1 MILTLKASFV
11 FVCCVSRFI
20 WGMWKKATTSTKDK
34 FEDAQSGK
42 SLVSVAFKTYGYISM
57 SQALNFV
64 GDFKLGHYMQI
75 PPRSIFIV
83 QLVATVVSSTVCF
96 GTTWW
101 LITSVENIC
110 NTDLLPVGSPWTCPS
125 DEVFYNAS
133 IIWGVIGPRRMFT
146 KEGICLGM
154 NWFFLVGILA
164 PVPFWYLSK
173 KFPEKKWLKHIH
185 VPLIFSAVCPMP
197 QAKAVHYWSWTIVG
211 VVSTTSS

>member
-1 MILTLKASFV
+1 MESKELSTSFGVHDTHSLKASFV

-20 WGMWKKATTSTKDK
+20 WGKWKKATTSTKNK
-34 FEDAQSGK
+34 FEDVQPGK

-110 NTDLLPVGSPWTCPS
+110 NTDLLPVGSPWTCP
-125 DEVFYNAS
+125 
-133 IIWGVIGPRRMFT
+133 
-146 KEGICLGM
+146 
-154 NWFFLVGILA
+154 
-164 PVPFWYLSK
+164 
-173 KFPEKKWLKHIH
+173 
-185 VPLIFSAVCPMP
+185 
-197 QAKAVHYWSWTIVG
+197 
-211 VVSTTSS
+211 